1 MERSTANDTMIT
13 AAWDREWV
21 GWHISWSAVVAGA
34 LAGLVAAVLFSFIA
48 TAVGAHKAVDARILK
63 WADVGPT
70 TIIFSVFGAF
80 LASAIGGWVAARIS
94 GARRSEPAILQGVM
108 AWLVSIAI
116 VVFLAALAGG
126 SGLLA
131 GSFLGQLTPPGAPAA
146 APAAGAAAAVVDPN
160 VAIAIRNAA
169 IASVLGLLIGLMGS
183 VVGGWMGS
191 GERMHPYHYR
201 TRHLNRATRTDARSS
216 L

>member
-1 MERSTANDTMIT
+1 MERSTTNDPMVN

-80 LASAIGGWVAARIS
+80 LASAIGGWVAARVS
-94 GARRSEPAILQGVM
+94 GARRAEPAILQGVI
-108 AWLVSIAI
+108 AWLVSMAL

-131 GSFLGQLTPPGAPAA
+131 GSYLGQLTPPGAPAA
-146 APAAGAAAAVVDPN
+146 AIAGAAPAIVDPN

-169 IASVLGLLIGLMGS
+169 LASVLGMLIGLMGS

-201 TRHLNRATRTDARSS
+201 THDAHRAPLTDVRSP

>member
-1 MERSTANDTMIT
+1 MERSTTNDPMVS

-21 GWHISWSAVVAGA
+21 GWHISWSAVVTGA
-34 LAGLVAAVLFSFIA
+34 LAGLIAAVLFSFIA
-48 TAVGAHKAVDARILK
+48 TAVGAHKAIDARILK

-80 LASAIGGWVAARIS
+80 LASAIGGWVAARVS
-94 GARRSEPAILQGVM
+94 GARRAEPAILQGVI
-108 AWLVSIAI
+108 AWLVSMAL

-131 GSFLGQLTPPGAPAA
+131 GSYLGQLTPPGAPAA
-146 APAAGAAAAVVDPN
+146 AAAGAAPAVVDPN

-169 IASVLGLLIGLMGS
+169 LASVLGMLIGLMGS

-201 TRHLNRATRTDARSS
+201 TRDAHRVPRTDVRSS

>member
-1 MERSTANDTMIT
+1 MERSTSNDPMVN

-34 LAGLVAAVLFSFIA
+34 LAGLIAAVLFSFIA

-80 LASAIGGWVAARIS
+80 LASAIGGWVAARVS
-94 GARRSEPAILQGVM
+94 GARRAEPAILQGVI
-108 AWLVSIAI
+108 AWLVSMAL

-131 GSFLGQLTPPGAPAA
+131 GSYLGQLTPPGAPAA
-146 APAAGAAAAVVDPN
+146 ALAGAAPAVVDPN

-169 IASVLGLLIGLMGS
+169 MASVLGMLIGLMGS

-201 TRHLNRATRTDARSS
+201 TRDAHRAPRPDIRSS

>member
-1 MERSTANDTMIT
+1 MERSTTTDPMVN

-21 GWHISWSAVVAGA
+21 GWHISWTAVVAGA
-34 LAGLVAAVLFSFIA
+34 LAGLIAAVLFSFIA

-80 LASAIGGWVAARIS
+80 LASAIGGWVAARVS
-94 GARRSEPAILQGVM
+94 GARRAEPAILQGVM
-108 AWLVSIAI
+108 AWLVSMAL

-131 GSFLGQLTPPGAPAA
+131 GSYLGQLTPPGAPAA
-146 APAAGAAAAVVDPN
+146 AVASAAPAVVDPN

-169 IASVLGLLIGLMGS
+169 IASVLGMLIGLMGS

-201 TRHLNRATRTDARSS
+201 TRDAHRVSRTDVRSS

>member
-1 MERSTANDTMIT
+1 MERSTANDPMVS

-48 TAVGAHKAVDARILK
+48 TGVGAQKAVDARILK
-63 WADVGPT
+63 WADVGPVT
-70 TIIFSVFGAF
+70 VIFSVLGAF
-80 LASAIGGWVAARIS
+80 LASVIGGWVAARIS
-94 GARRSEPAILQGVM
+94 GARRAELAILQGVV
-108 AWLVSIAI
+108 AWLVSIAL
-116 VVFLAALAGG
+116 VVLLAALAGG
-126 SGLLA
+126 HGLLA
-131 GSFLGQLTPPGAPAA
+131 GSFLGQLTPPGAPA
-146 APAAGAAAAVVDPN
+146 PAVAGAAAVVDPN

-169 IASVLGLLIGLMGS
+169 IASALGLLIGLMGS

-201 TRHLNRATRTDARSS
+201 TRHLDRTARTDAGSS